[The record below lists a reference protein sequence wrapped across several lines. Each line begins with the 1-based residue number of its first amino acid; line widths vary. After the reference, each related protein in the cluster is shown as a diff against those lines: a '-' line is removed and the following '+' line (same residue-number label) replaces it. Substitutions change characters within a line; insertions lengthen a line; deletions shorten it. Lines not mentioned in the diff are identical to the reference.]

1 MTELLIRLAGYPV
14 MEILFALAVVL
25 VLIDYFFPVD
35 YPAFIGYLC
44 FALGVFFAAP
54 WRWGLSLVAAVATW
68 ALLLVL
74 HRFGSHGFSPTLP
87 VAPERLGEFSSAR
100 RLGGHRGDRC
110 CEQD

>member
-14 MEILFALAVVL
+14 MEILFVLAVVL

-74 HRFGSHGFSPTLP
+74 HRFWFARFLTN
-87 VAPERLGEFSSAR
+87 APGRA
-100 RLGGHRGDRC
+100 
-110 CEQD
+110 